1 MFACIHE
8 TGESPKSALLLNCAY
23 AFSPQVEQTATDTV
37 VLNID
42 GLGQLFGS
50 PCDIAQRIACLASEL
65 RLTVSVAVAQ
75 NPDAA
80 IHAARGFKGITV
92 IPAGEES
99 SFLGNLPLDV
109 LSPSLAGVESERALE
124 IGNTLLLWGIRSF
137 GEFAAL
143 PEAAIAER
151 LGTEGVRLQKL
162 ARGSSRRSLFP
173 DNPAPVFEKSLELE
187 DSVALLEPLSFIL
200 ASLLNQLSAA
210 LKARA
215 LATNELR
222 LQLKLE
228 DRSVLERTLHLPFPM
243 RDPKVLL
250 KLLQFDLE
258 LNPPSASVV
267 KVSLAAE
274 PVKPRVIQAGLFH
287 PSAPEP
293 EKLELTVARIARWVG
308 PHNVGSPEL
317 LDTYRPDAF
326 HMKRFD
332 AAGNAQPEI
341 RGRSNPQPAP
351 HTRPFLGFRVFRPPL
366 PARVETIQDRPSW
379 VGAKAQAGERPD
391 LRGKVISFAGP
402 WRVSGDW
409 WSLQAWGRE
418 EWDVALGDGVLC
430 RIFRDL
436 KMNSWFVEGIYD

>member
-1 MFACIHE
+1 MYACIHE
-8 TGESPKSALLLNCAY
+8 TGPPKSALLLNCAY
-23 AFSPQVEQTATDTV
+23 AFSPQVEQTAADTV
-37 VLNID
+37 VLNIG
-42 GLGQLFGS
+42 GLEQLFGS
-50 PCDIAQRIACLASEL
+50 PCDIAQRIARLASEL
-65 RLTVSVAVAQ
+65 RLTVAVAVAQ

-80 IHAARGFKGITV
+80 IHAARGFGGVTI

-99 SFLGNLPLDV
+99 SVLGSLSLDV

-124 IGNTLLLWGIRSF
+124 IANTLHLWGIRSF
-137 GEFAAL
+137 REFAAL

-151 LGTEGVRLQKL
+151 LGAEGVRLQQL

-222 LQLKLE
+222 FQLKLE

-258 LNPPSASVV
+258 LNPPQAPVV

-287 PSAPEP
+287 PSSPEP

-308 PHNVGSPEL
+308 PDNVGSPEL
-317 LDTYRPDAF
+317 LDTHRPDAF
-326 HMKRFD
+326 QMKRFD
-332 AAGNAQPEI
+332 AAGNSRP
-341 RGRSNPQPAP
+341 NPQPAP
-351 HTRPFLGFRVFRPPL
+351 RSRKSFLGFRVFRPPL
-366 PARVETIQDRPSW
+366 PARVETIQDCPSW
-379 VGAKAQAGERPD
+379 VRTKPQAGDRPQ
-391 LRGKVISFAGP
+391 LRGKVISYAGP
-402 WRVSGDW
+402 WKVSGNW
-409 WSLQAWGRE
+409 WSLEAWGRE
-418 EWDVALGDGVLC
+418 EWDIALGDGVLC

-436 KMNSWFVEGIYD
+436 QMDSWFIEGIYD